1 MDNFIGKEKTLKS
14 DMIYEGKILNLR
26 VDTIELNNKMY
37 VKREIVEHN
46 NAVAIIALDKDLNMF
61 FIRQYRK
68 AVEEALLEIPAG
80 IIENNEEPKEA
91 AIRETM
97 AELGRHICD
106 SFYKGCAQI
115 GQEDATT
122 LAVIDLSKIPA
133 LVKAY
138 DTVGAEALLLAGR
151 SEDSAYLNEFARC
164 AYSAENYGGNND
176 SEGYTNM
183 AL

>member
-61 FIRQYRK
+61 FVRQYRK

-91 AIRETM
+91 AMRETM
-97 AELGRHICD
+97 EE
-106 SFYKGCAQI
+106 I
-115 GQEDATT
+115 GLKPLNLEFLFDRYSSPGFSNESINFFLATDFVEEKLESDEDEI
-122 LAVIDLSKIPA
+122 LAVEKYSIKEAVKMIERFEISDLKTIIGVYYA
-133 LVKAY
+133 AMHFKVLK
-138 DTVGAEALLLAGR
+138 
-151 SEDSAYLNEFARC
+151 
-164 AYSAENYGGNND
+164 
-176 SEGYTNM
+176 
-183 AL
+183 